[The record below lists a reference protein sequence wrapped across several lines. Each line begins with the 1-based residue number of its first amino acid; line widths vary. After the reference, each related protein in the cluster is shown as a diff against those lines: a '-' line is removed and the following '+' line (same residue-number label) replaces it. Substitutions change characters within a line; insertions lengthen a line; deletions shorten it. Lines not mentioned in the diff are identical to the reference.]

1 MIFRSSLRLFTNSTF
16 FFASNKPNLENYDA
30 FPLEAYDVGQ
40 RLDRYLKNTAIGWI
54 SAQKYLRAHDIFVLG
69 SDGSIVSENNYR
81 IKEGDRMMVRKGK

>member
-1 MIFRSSLRLFTNSTF
+1 MIKLIMIKKSLPKHFANPIVY
-16 FFASNKPNLENYDA
+16 FASKKLKIDNYDP

-69 SDGSIVSENNYR
+69 SDG
-81 IKEGDRMMVRKGK
+81 